1 MNNRERRHKRI
12 RKRVY
17 GTESRPRLSVY
28 RSSKH
33 MFAQLINDDLRITII
48 GMSTLSLKDV
58 DGKTKTEK
66 ARELGLELG
75 AKILALG
82 KYKKNCFLIVA
93 VINITEE
100 SKLLLKV
107 FERPG

>member
-75 AKILALG
+75 AK
-82 KYKKNCFLIVA
+82 NSCFR
-93 VINITEE
+93 
-100 SKLLLKV
+100 KV
-107 FERPG
+107 